1 MAWRPF
7 VWVCVVAW
15 VTGCASQEQ
24 GQSEVAQQE
33 FFSLLPPEKTHIDF
47 QNALSEHPTPHRNDL
62 MYEYFS
68 NGAGVA
74 VGDLN
79 GDSLEDVYFTGNMT
93 YNRLYLNKG
102 NMVFEDVTEASG
114 TSGRPNTWKTGVT
127 MADVNGDGLLDI
139 YVCYSGD
146 LPFERRIDELYINQ
160 GTDAAGIP
168 QFKEQARAYGLA
180 NPHSSNQAYF
190 FDYDRDGDLDL
201 FLLTHNVERTP
212 QQSSEEIRR
221 EMEKD
226 DPVSGNRFYVNNDG
240 YFEDRTTDV
249 GIRSS
254 SLTYGLGAGISDFD
268 KDGWLDIYVGNDY
281 SPPDYLYMNNGDGT
295 FSDDLGRRIGHT
307 SNASMGIDASDINND
322 GYPDVV
328 VLDMLAEDNRRQK
341 TLAIPNDKDLFATEV
356 AAGFHHQYMRN
367 TLQLNNGEGTFSEVG
382 QIAGISNTDWSWA
395 PLVADF
401 NNDGRKD
408 LFITN
413 GTLHDITDKDF
424 LEYRTNYVIRKKG
437 KLEPPDVAHLMEV
450 LPSSD
455 LNNYLFENRG
465 GLDFANVAEEWGLA
479 RGLKSTGAAY
489 ADLDNDGDLD
499 LVTNNINDYAY
510 VFENRIADARQDSS
524 YLSVDLKGEGANTF
538 GIGAKVTLW
547 AGGTMQY
554 AEQMPAKGY
563 LSTVSPLLHFGLG
576 EHTRIDSLQI
586 VWPDGRE
593 QTLENIKAGQRVT
606 LRQRE
611 AAQGSG
617 RPPSEAFVFE
627 EIASPIT
634 FEHEMAGEMD
644 DFRRQ
649 PLLENPKSFSGPVL
663 AQADVNGDGL
673 ADVYVGGGNSQASR
687 LYLQQ
692 ENGSFAST
700 AQPAFESDKQS
711 HDVAAAFFDYNKDG
725 HLDLYVASGGY
736 GLFAPDDAAL
746 QDRLYAGNGQGRFT
760 REPDVLPEMPTST
773 GAVAVADINGDS
785 WPDLFVGGHVIPGR
799 YPEPPRSYVLVNDGQ
814 GRFEDRTSEAGPE
827 LARIGMV
834 SDAEWHDLN
843 GDGAEELVVAGQWMP
858 ILVFENTGGRLSDQT
873 ETYFERRYS
882 GLWNTLLIDDLNQDG
897 LPDLVAGNL
906 GLNSQLKASADEPA
920 DLYYA
925 DFRGDGGVY
934 PILNFYI
941 QGVSYPYV
949 TFDELRD
956 EMPAMA
962 SRFPS
967 YAAYA
972 EAQMGDVFTS
982 EELEKAQKLEV
993 TSLETALFVGSPS
1006 GRLEKKSLP
1015 KEAQFAPVFTI
1026 SVLDY
1031 DEDGNTDLVLGGNS
1045 NEARIRLG
1053 KYDANYGVLLKGTGN
1068 AAFEYIPQYRSGLRL
1083 RGDVRSAL
1091 VMGNRLLFGTNRSA
1105 IQAYEVEPV
1114 SGTAE

>member
-1 MAWRPF
+1 
-7 VWVCVVAW
+7 
-15 VTGCASQEQ
+15 
-24 GQSEVAQQE
+24 
-33 FFSLLPPEKTHIDF
+33 
-47 QNALSEHPTPHRNDL
+47 

-102 NMVFEDVTEASG
+102 NMAFEDVTEASG
-114 TSGRPNTWKTGVT
+114 TAGRANTWKTGVT

-160 GTDAAGIP
+160 GADAGGVP
-168 QFKEQARAYGLA
+168 QFEEQAREYGLA

-226 DPVSGNRFYVNNDG
+226 DPVSGNRFYINNG
-240 YFEDRTTDV
+240 GRFEDVTTEV

-295 FSDDLGRRIGHT
+295 FSDELGRRVGHT

-341 TLAIPNDKDLFATEV
+341 TLAIPNDKDLFSTEV
-356 AAGFHHQYMRN
+356 ASGFHHQYMRN
-367 TLQLNNGEGTFSEVG
+367 TLQLNNGNGAFSEVG

-424 LEYRTNYVIRKKG
+424 LEYRTNYVISKRG

-465 GLDFANVAEEWGLA
+465 GLDFVNVAEEWGLA

-499 LVTNNINDYAY
+499 LVTNNINDYAS
-510 VFENRIADARQDSS
+510 VFENRLADALQDSS

-547 AGGTMQY
+547 VGGAMQY
-554 AEQMPAKGY
+554 AEQMPTKGY
-563 LSTVSPLLHFGLG
+563 LSSVSPLLHFGLG
-576 EHTRIDSLQI
+576 HHAEIDLLQV
-586 VWPDGRE
+586 VWPDGSE
-593 QTLENIKAGQRVT
+593 QTLENIKAGQRIT
-606 LRQRE
+606 LRQSE
-611 AAQGSG
+611 ADEVGE
-617 RPPSEAFVFE
+617 RLPSEVVVFE
-627 EIASPIT
+627 EVSSPIE
-634 FEHEMAGEMD
+634 FEHQMAGEID

-649 PLLENPKSFSGPVL
+649 PLLENPKSSLGPTL
-663 AQADVNGDGL
+663 AKADVNGDGL
-673 ADVYVGGGNSQASR
+673 ADMYVGGGNGQASQ

-700 AQPAFESDKQS
+700 AQPAFESDRES

-736 GLFAPDDAAL
+736 SSFAPDDAAL
-746 QDRLYAGNGQGRFT
+746 QDRLYAGDGQGRFT
-760 REPDVLPEMPTST
+760 KEPDVLPEMLTST
-773 GAVAVADINGDS
+773 GAVAAADINGDS
-785 WPDLFVGGHVIPGR
+785 WPDLFVGGYVIPGR
-799 YPEPPRSYVLVNDGQ
+799 YPEPPRSYILINDGQ
-814 GRFEDRTSEAGPE
+814 GRFEDRTSEVGPA

-843 GDGAEELVVAGQWMP
+843 GDDAEELVVAGQWMP

-873 ETYFERRYS
+873 ETYFAERYS

-920 DLYYA
+920 ELYYA
-925 DFRGDGGVY
+925 DFRGDGGIY
-934 PILNFYI
+934 PVLNFYI

-949 TFDELRD
+949 TFD
-956 EMPAMA
+956 
-962 SRFPS
+962 
-967 YAAYA
+967 
-972 EAQMGDVFTS
+972 
-982 EELEKAQKLEV
+982 
-993 TSLETALFVGSPS
+993 
-1006 GRLEKKSLP
+1006 
-1015 KEAQFAPVFTI
+1015 
-1026 SVLDY
+1026 
-1031 DEDGNTDLVLGGNS
+1031 
-1045 NEARIRLG
+1045 
-1053 KYDANYGVLLKGTGN
+1053 
-1068 AAFEYIPQYRSGLRL
+1068 
-1083 RGDVRSAL
+1083 
-1091 VMGNRLLFGTNRSA
+1091 
-1105 IQAYEVEPV
+1105 
-1114 SGTAE
+1114 